1 MSDMQFREN
10 VLAMHL
16 ATQAAVRAIITT
28 HPAPAELAKALNF
41 EGEESFS
48 LLLGKRVSDDAIEA
62 FRDSFAAFQSAS
74 G

>member
-1 MSDMQFREN
+1 MNDSQFREN

-28 HPAPAELAKALNF
+28 HPASAELAKALHF
-41 EGEESFS
+41 DGEESLS
-48 LLLGKRVSDDAIEA
+48 LLLGKQVSDDAIEA
-62 FRDSFAAFQSAS
+62 FRDSFEAFQSAL